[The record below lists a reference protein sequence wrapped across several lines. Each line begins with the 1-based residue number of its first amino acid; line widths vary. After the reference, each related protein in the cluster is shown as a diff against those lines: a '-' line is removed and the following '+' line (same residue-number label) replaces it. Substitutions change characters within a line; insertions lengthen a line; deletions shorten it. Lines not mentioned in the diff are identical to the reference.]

1 MYRYYPYKPTS
12 MMSRMSKIP
21 PPPPPIPPPPPKP
34 PKPPLPKKKKKLDF
48 KCIKKDTCKSLNDVE
63 HFLCDFNSFVRYLK
77 LYKLMKK

>member
-21 PPPPPIPPPPPKP
+21 PPPPPIPPPPQKP

-63 HFLCDFNSFVRYLK
+63 HFLCDYNSFVRYLK